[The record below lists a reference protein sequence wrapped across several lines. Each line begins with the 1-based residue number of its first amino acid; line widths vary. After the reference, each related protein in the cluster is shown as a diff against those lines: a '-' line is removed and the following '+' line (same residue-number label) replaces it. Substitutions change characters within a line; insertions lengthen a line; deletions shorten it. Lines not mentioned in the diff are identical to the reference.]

1 MTTTTRKVALYARVS
16 TDGQDTE
23 NQLAELRRV
32 AEESG
37 WVVVGEY
44 VDHGIS
50 GAKGRDQRPQFDAM
64 LKDVVRR
71 KVNMVAAWSVDRLG
85 RSMQDLGG
93 FLSEIHN
100 AGCDLYLYQQAVDTT
115 SPGGRMIFQAFGMFA
130 EFERAM
136 IQNRVNAGLD
146 RARAN
151 GRQLGRPP
159 VSDDTKTQIR
169 ELRAKGWGK
178 KKVARELGCGV
189 GTVGRVEAEAEPQPS
204 P

>member
-1 MTTTTRKVALYARVS
+1 MTTKTRKVALYARVS
-16 TDGQDTE
+16 TDGQTTD
-23 NQLAELRRV
+23 NQMAELRRV
-32 AEESG
+32 ASESG
-37 WVVVGEY
+37 WGVVGEY
-44 VDHGIS
+44 IDHGVS
-50 GAKGRDQRPQFDAM
+50 GAKGRDQRPEFDAM

-85 RSMQDLGG
+85 RSMQNLGD

-115 SPGGRMIFQAFGMFA
+115 SPGGRMVFQAFGMFA

-136 IQNRVNAGLD
+136 IKSRVNAGLD

-151 GRQLGRPP
+151 GQRLGKPA
-159 VSDDTKTQIR
+159 VSEETKDQIR
-169 ELRAKGWGK
+169 ALRLKGWGK

-189 GTVGRVEAEAEPQPS
+189 GTIARLEAG
-204 P
+204 